1 MSSTRPFFLWY
12 SFKGT
17 SATDA
22 TAIVAAGVVTG
33 STEFSHDESNNRL
46 QVAPKL
52 ILPTG
57 ATLYNANVWRSEDM
71 RKIRELFSDGLFF
84 KFWFAVVL
92 KRGLVARKAVLPND
106 SQAL

>member
-1 MSSTRPFFLWY
+1 MPNST
-12 SFKGT
+12 T
-17 SATDA
+17 TDA

-33 STEFSHDESNNRL
+33 STEFSHDESNSRL
-46 QVAPKL
+46 QVAPEL
-52 ILPTG
+52 ILPSTG
-57 ATLYNANVWRSEDM
+57 PTLYNANVWRSEDM

-92 KRGLVARKAVLPND
+92 KWGLVAHKAVLPND